1 MRTGLAR
8 AALKWAALFFCA
20 LFSLEIYFQAVRGG
34 NYQRPFEWTA
44 LSPTA
49 GKGFMK
55 KRIVSLLLTL
65 LTVLSLLPTAAL
77 AAESTGVGITP
88 VTDPNLWT
96 IRLNSNGQ
104 SYSYR
109 PPTA

>member
-1 MRTGLAR
+1 
-8 AALKWAALFFCA
+8 
-20 LFSLEIYFQAVRGG
+20 
-34 NYQRPFEWTA
+34 
-44 LSPTA
+44 
-49 GKGFMK
+49 MK

-65 LTVLSLLPTAAL
+65 LTILSLLPTAAM

-96 IRLNSNGQ
+96 TRLNSQGQ

-109 PPTA
+109 PPTAAGLRHGELFEVLHLPLRHRS